1 MCTKL
6 CTKGVTYLDLIRIGD
21 KMISRQRIANRVERV
36 LDLRAQGKSQ
46 QDVADELGLDRVW
59 ISRLESLGEVR
70 KGGRLALI
78 GFPIAN
84 CTELHEVATSEG
96 VEFCLLLN
104 DKERWAWAA
113 DFSGASI
120 FNKLM
125 EMISEIK
132 QYDTLIFLGSDMR
145 IRLMEAILG
154 PEMVVGVELGTS
166 PISEDKYMPPEV
178 LQQLIRNLKGR

>member
-1 MCTKL
+1 M
-6 CTKGVTYLDLIRIGD
+6 DLIRIGG
-21 KMISRQRIANRVERV
+21 KLISRQRIASRVERV
-36 LDLRAQGKSQ
+36 LDMRAQGKSQ
-46 QDVADELGLDRVW
+46 QDVANELGLDRVW

-84 CTELHEVATSEG
+84 TDELKKVAIANG

-104 DKERWAWAA
+104 DRERWAWA
-113 DFSGASI
+113 DEYSGAAVL
-120 FNKLM
+120 NRLM
-125 EMISEIK
+125 ELISEIK

-154 PEMVVGVELGTS
+154 SEMVVGVEIGTS
-166 PISEDKYMPPEV
+166 PINEDKYISPTV
-178 LQQLIRNLKGR
+178 LQQLILNLKG